1 MAQAAAKAADR
12 ALLKVKLGGALDPA
26 RIDAVRRAAPRAELI
41 VDANEAWTPD
51 DLAGNLAACAQ
62 AGVTL
67 VEQPLPADCDD
78 ALARIARPIPICA
91 DESVHASASLS
102 SLVGKYDA
110 VNIKL
115 DKTGGLTEAM
125 SMAEEAERL
134 GFTLMIGCMVATSLA
149 MAPAMLVAQRARVV
163 DLDGALLLARD
174 RPDGCPT
181 VRARAEISSPQTVE
195 EPSRKQVEETI
206 PGRCAV
212 NGKQFLLAL
221 RILLAAS
228 LAASL
233 AALLAG
239 PAAAQGYPNRPV
251 KIVMPFA
258 PGGPTEFIIRLVAD
272 RLTATLGQAFVI
284 ENRPGG
290 AGGTVGAKSVAIA
303 EPDGYT
309 LLFSS
314 PGPLVTA
321 AAVYKNLDYDPIK
334 SFAPIAMLI
343 YAPQM
348 LVVHPSVPANSL
360 PEFVAYARSNPG
372 KITFGSSG
380 YGTQPHIWWRARCR

>member
-1 MAQAAAKAADR
+1 
-12 ALLKVKLGGALDPA
+12 
-26 RIDAVRRAAPRAELI
+26 
-41 VDANEAWTPD
+41 
-51 DLAGNLAACAQ
+51 
-62 AGVTL
+62 
-67 VEQPLPADCDD
+67 
-78 ALARIARPIPICA
+78 
-91 DESVHASASLS
+91 
-102 SLVGKYDA
+102 
-110 VNIKL
+110 
-115 DKTGGLTEAM
+115 
-125 SMAEEAERL
+125 
-134 GFTLMIGCMVATSLA
+134 
-149 MAPAMLVAQRARVV
+149 
-163 DLDGALLLARD
+163 
-174 RPDGCPT
+174 
-181 VRARAEISSPQTVE
+181 
-195 EPSRKQVEETI
+195 
-206 PGRCAV
+206 V
-212 NGKQFLLAL
+212 NGKQFLSVR

-228 LAASL
+228 LAAGL
-233 AALLAG
+233 AALLSG

-360 PEFVAYARSNPG
+360 PELVAYAKSNPG

-380 YGTQPHIWWRARCR
+380 YGTQPHMLGEMLKLAAGINIIHVPYRGAGQSVTDLVAGQVQMIFETTAILLPHVEGGRLRALAVATGTRSALLPAVPTTAESGYPKLMASSGRGCLRRQGRRPRSSRSSTARSTRFSSPRTRRPASHV